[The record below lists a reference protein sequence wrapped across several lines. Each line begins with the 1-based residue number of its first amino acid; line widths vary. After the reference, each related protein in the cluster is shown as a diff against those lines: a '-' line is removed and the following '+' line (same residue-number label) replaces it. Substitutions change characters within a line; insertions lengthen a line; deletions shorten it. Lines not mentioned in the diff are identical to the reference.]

1 MTKPAAIL
9 IAALLT
15 SGVTARAQAPA
26 DCTLDTLTTGFPS
39 HWLGSRVG
47 QVTHR
52 ARNVAEGA
60 GDLRA
65 VLRSMHWP
73 TRLAIATN
81 ELSFAPGNLVDSLE
95 VQESVRRLLRTRLFT
110 EVVLT
115 GQRCGD
121 TTDFTIWTR
130 DAWSLRSSARV
141 NRDDSR
147 LSLSEVN
154 LFGTARTVT
163 IQLSDINGRRSFDL
177 GLADPYVFNTR
188 VRAAALLRSYADGR
202 SWSWDLRTREGSP
215 RDEWRGAVY
224 GQQARR
230 LSDDSISNTR
240 IDIIKRTEAAT
251 FAKLVYTEPRAAWAL
266 VGGVEHE
273 RSDMTVVALT
283 PMLGRPEVRRQFVA
297 PLIGLARRPME
308 FGSID
313 WLVPGQPK
321 AEVPLGVEG
330 EAVVSYGV
338 ETVSRTDITHF
349 DGWLGATAM
358 LNSSIVLT
366 GDLWASGYWNRDS
379 VSNGNLRFAGAVY
392 SRAWRGMWLLR
403 GTYERL
409 YNPDPDVFALTTV
422 DPFLR
427 TLAPNSRL
435 AETASS
441 VTLERSFTL
450 YSTEGRWS
458 LNGALFGTYV
468 DRHRLINSTAQTVT
482 NLHPTILGF
491 GLRRILYHPTQAPV
505 RLDIARAIYHSTT
518 IPDRW
523 LFVLSSAPWI
533 NLDRGR
539 AVARDNTR

>member
-1 MTKPAAIL
+1 MKSAAIL

-15 SGVTARAQAPA
+15 SGVPARAQAPA

-39 HWLGSRVG
+39 RWLGSRVG
-47 QVTHR
+47 QVTHQ
-52 ARNVAEGA
+52 ARNVAEGEGA
-60 GDLRA
+60 LRA
-65 VLRSMHWP
+65 LLRSMHWP
-73 TRLAIATN
+73 THLAIATN

-115 GQRCGD
+115 GQRCGE

-130 DAWSLRSSARV
+130 DAWSIRGSARV

-147 LSLSEVN
+147 LALSEVN
-154 LFGTARTVT
+154 LFGTARSVT
-163 IQLSDINGRRSFDL
+163 IQLSDINARRSFDF
-177 GLADPYVFNTR
+177 GFADPYVFNSR
-188 VRAAALLRSYADGR
+188 VRAGALLRSYADGR
-202 SWSWDLRTREGSP
+202 SWSWDVRTRDASP
-215 RDEWRGAVY
+215 RDEWRVALL

-230 LSDDSISNTR
+230 LSDDSSTNTH
-240 IDIIKRTEAAT
+240 IDIIKRTESAS
-251 FAKLVYTEPRAAWAL
+251 FAKLVYLEPRAAWA
-266 VGGVEHE
+266 VIGGVEHE
-273 RSDMTVVALT
+273 RSDMTVVALA

-297 PLIGLARRPME
+297 PLLGVARRSME

-321 AEVPLGVEG
+321 AELPLGVEG

-338 ETVSRTDITHF
+338 ETRSRTDITHF
-349 DGWLGATAM
+349 DGWVGGTAM
-358 LNSSIVLT
+358 LNKSTVFT
-366 GDLWASGYWNRDS
+366 GDLWTSGYWNRDS
-379 VSNGNLRFAGAVY
+379 VSNGNIRFSGAVY
-392 SRAWRGMWLLR
+392 DRAWKGMWLLR

-409 YNPDPDVFALTTV
+409 FNPDPDVFALTTV

-441 VTLERSFTL
+441 ITLERSFTL
-450 YSTEGRWS
+450 YSTEGRWA

-468 DRHRLINSTAQTVT
+468 DRQRLINSTTLTET
-482 NLHPTILGF
+482 NLHPTILGL

-505 RLDIARAIYHSTT
+505 RLDIARAIFHSTT

-533 NLDRGR
+533 SVDRGR
-539 AVARDNTR
+539 AGARDNTR